1 MFVGGD
7 DYGWQRVRIG
17 RFLLPQNRKRTEAE
31 IFDGP
36 SRKLVVSD
44 TVPAYAAVSARR
56 TWSANMT
63 GEKPGLLD
71 GLYDEIREIYRS
83 DSRPWVVGYSGG
95 KDSTTALQLIW
106 TAIRAL
112 PEAERTKTIYVISSD
127 TLVETPVVS
136 HYIDVTLERIAAA
149 AAEQGMPVV
158 TNKVMPTIDRSFW
171 VNLIGRGYPAPSR
184 RFRWCTERLKIEPAN
199 EFIKSRVAEFGEV
212 IMVLGV
218 RSQESA
224 TRAQVM
230 SLHSIEGSKLSRHSS
245 LLNAFVYAP
254 IANFSTDD
262 VWTYL
267 LQNASPWGS
276 DNRDLVAMY
285 RNAQAGECPLVV
297 DTTTPSCGSS
307 RFGCWVCTVVDK
319 DKSMEA
325 MIGSGEEWLTP
336 LLEYRDKLADTQKPE
351 DKIKYRDFRRRS
363 GKVQFIG
370 DTDRVMPGP
379 YTMNY
384 CRELLRELLKTQ
396 KDVAADAP
404 IGEAPILIHEAELH
418 EIRRLWRTERGDWPD
433 SVPRIVRE
441 ELGRDLD
448 WATEDTV
455 AFTSDDNELLDSL
468 CAENDVPTEL
478 VVKLLDIERASHG
491 LKRRHAVH
499 TRIEDAFREEW
510 RDLDTLVAER
520 RVAIAEGQAAD
531 LAEDIED
538 GEDFLAE
545 DLTPESE

>member
-1 MFVGGD
+1 
-7 DYGWQRVRIG
+7 
-17 RFLLPQNRKRTEAE
+17 
-31 IFDGP
+31 
-36 SRKLVVSD
+36 
-44 TVPAYAAVSARR
+44 
-56 TWSANMT
+56 MT
-63 GEKPGLLD
+63 GKKAGLLE
-71 GLYDEIREIYRS
+71 GLYEDIRQIYLA
-83 DSRPWVVGYSGG
+83 DTRPWVVGYSGG

-106 TAIRAL
+106 TAIRAI
-112 PEAERTKTIYVISSD
+112 PEEQRSKTIYVISSD

-136 HYIDVTLERIAAA
+136 HYIDVTLEKISKA
-149 AAEQGMPVV
+149 AAEQKMPVE
-158 TNKVMPTIDRSFW
+158 TKKVIPSIDRSFW

-199 EFIKSRVAEFGEV
+199 DFIKSRVAEFGEV

-230 SLHSIEGSKLSRHSS
+230 SLHRIEGSKLSRHSS

-254 IANFSTDD
+254 IADFSTDD

-267 LQNASPWGS
+267 LQNPSPWGS

-285 RNAQAGECPLVV
+285 RNAASGECPLVV
-297 DTTTPSCGSS
+297 DTTTPSCGNS
-307 RFGCWVCTVVDK
+307 RFGCWVCTVVERDK
-319 DKSMEA
+319 AMEA
-325 MIGSGEEWLTP
+325 MIDSGEEWLTP
-336 LLEYRDKLADTQKPE
+336 LLEFRDKLSETQKPE
-351 DKIKYRDFRRRS
+351 LKSRYRDYKRRS

-379 YTMNY
+379 YTMNF

-404 IGEAPILIHEAELH
+404 PGEAPILIHEAELH

-448 WATEDTV
+448 WLTEDTV
-455 AFTSDDNELLDSL
+455 AFTEDDNELLDSL
-468 CAENDVPTEL
+468 CAEHDVPTDL
-478 VVKLLDIERASHG
+478 VVKLLDVERASHG

-499 TRIEDAFREEW
+499 TRIEDVFRLEW

-520 RVAIAEGQAAD
+520 RAEIGQDADDAIVIDDDDEGDAEYIAGDPKA
-531 LAEDIED
+531 
-538 GEDFLAE
+538 G
-545 DLTPESE
+545 SE